1 MKNRIY
7 RWLYYCMSLLAGQ
20 AVCATPPPVAPK
32 TAPYVQP
39 GAPVFSDTIPL
50 FREKF
55 NLANPQLPLAE
66 YRTVD
71 TGQIQ
76 NVVVLAASRINRSVY
91 SSAALEPGTGKIKTL
106 QITWVPHRQADE
118 KASRD
123 LALHYMAALIRFF
136 SPQLSEQDSTKK
148 LESLLRAA
156 KGKTTYFDA
165 EGALRYVVA
174 EREDKGLTLAVEPVR
189 LMLDNS

>member
-136 SPQLSEQDSTKK
+136 SPNFLNKTAPKNWNHYSGPQ
-148 LESLLRAA
+148 
-156 KGKTTYFDA
+156 KGKP
-165 EGALRYVVA
+165 RI
-174 EREDKGLTLAVEPVR
+174 
-189 LMLDNS
+189 LMPKAHCAMWLQNGKIKV